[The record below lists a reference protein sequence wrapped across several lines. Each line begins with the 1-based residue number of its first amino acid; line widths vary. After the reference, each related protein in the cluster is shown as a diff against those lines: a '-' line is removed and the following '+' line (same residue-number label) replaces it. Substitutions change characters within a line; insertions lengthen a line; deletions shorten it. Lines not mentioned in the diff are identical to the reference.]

1 MMLNPGSEM
10 QEESN
15 ANKKEEYRVIFH
27 VEGKFTAYI
36 SIDPDASYNEVERLA
51 LERWLAADFGDIHH
65 VHGDIDHIENSH
77 GDRY

>member
-1 MMLNPGSEM
+1 MLNPGSEM

-27 VEGKFTAYI
+27 VEGQFTAYI
-36 SIDPDASYNEVERLA
+36 SVDPDATYNEMEGLA
-51 LERWLAADFGDIHH
+51 MERWLAADFGDIHH

>member
-1 MMLNPGSEM
+1 MPNSGSEM
-10 QEESN
+10 QKESN
-15 ANKKEEYRVIFH
+15 ANEKEELRVIFR
-27 VEGKFTAYI
+27 VEGQFTAYI
-36 SIDPDASYNEVERLA
+36 SVDPDATYNEVEGLA